1 MAREATASRATPLT
15 IVSGAVAGD
24 DLERVA
30 GAAAAASGRPV
41 VLVTPGAGAPVV
53 SPPSALATR
62 EIEAAVEAALAT
74 LMDATRDDEGSR
86 RALVQAIRG
95 GPPAEL
101 GSLAAKA
108 RGLGLDI
115 SRGVVA
121 ICADARGDVA
131 LPVPSLVAGM
141 PDGRLL
147 GFVAEAGASELI
159 GSLRTRV
166 ACSAPRRDPA
176 LLHDALAEAEL
187 LLELP
192 DSGDEDTYRLL
203 IGVLLRDP
211 EELELLVRGTIA
223 PIAAYD
229 ERHATELLATLEC
242 FLAHHGSTTEA
253 AEAMNLHR
261 HTIGYRLARAH
272 EVSGLSPHE
281 SAGRERLSLG
291 LKAKQILEAC
301 RRRMTRL

>member
-1 MAREATASRATPLT
+1 MRSAEREDLNAARRSVLEALRLGPPPDVQA
-15 IVSGAVAGD
+15 
-24 DLERVA
+24 
-30 GAAAAASGRPV
+30 
-41 VLVTPGAGAPVV
+41 LV
-53 SPPSALATR
+53 
-62 EIEAAVEAALAT
+62 AAV
-74 LMDATRDDEGSR
+74 R
-86 RALVQAIRG
+86 RL
-95 GPPAEL
+95 
-101 GSLAAKA
+101 SL
-108 RGLGLDI
+108 DP
-115 SRGVVA
+115 SRGTVA
-121 ICADARGDVA
+121 LCADAPADLA
-131 LPVPSLVAGM
+131 LPGSLLLARM
-141 PDGRLL
+141 RDGRVL
-147 GFVAEAGASELI
+147 GLVAEARAQELAEL
-159 GSLRTRV
+159 LRTRV
-166 ACSAPRRDPA
+166 AASAPRRDPS

-301 RRRMTRL
+301 RRRMSRL